1 MEALLEWVYAAL
13 EKDPTS
19 VVLVVAC
26 VCGLLIGTERE
37 LRGHFGQLRVCVLVC
52 VAAAAFSDVIVSQ
65 SANTNWGSGFGSIAQ
80 GVGFLGAG
88 LIMKDGATI
97 RGVSTAATL
106 WCAAAVGAAAGA
118 REIVAAVMVT
128 LIVVGV
134 NLVLRPITAWAR
146 RHGSRPGGSDLD

>member
-1 MEALLEWVYAAL
+1 MEALLEWLYAAL

-52 VAAAAFSDVIVSQ
+52 VAAAAFSDLIVSQ

-134 NLVLRPITAWAR
+134 NVVLRPITAWAR
-146 RHGSRPGGSDLD
+146 RHERRTGGDLD